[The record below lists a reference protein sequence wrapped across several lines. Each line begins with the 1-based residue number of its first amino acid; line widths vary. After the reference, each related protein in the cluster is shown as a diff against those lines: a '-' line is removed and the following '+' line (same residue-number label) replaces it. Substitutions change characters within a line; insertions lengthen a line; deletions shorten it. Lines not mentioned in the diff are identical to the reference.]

1 MEIRK
6 VCFTLVNPQN
16 WEFNPDE
23 TEQEREELEGQMKE
37 REGYFHCWT
46 EDEIISP
53 ESGNYIV
60 KKVAIIE
67 DVATGEMHEIP
78 HENFKFIKK

>member
-1 MEIRK
+1 METRK

-16 WEFNPDE
+16 WGYDPDE
-23 TEQEREELEGQMKE
+23 TEQEREGN
-37 REGYFHCWT
+37 FHCWA
-46 EDEIISP
+46 EDEILSP

-67 DVATGEMHEIP
+67 DVATGEMHEIS
-78 HENFKFIKK
+78 HENFKFIKE

>member
-1 MEIRK
+1 METRK
-6 VCFTLVNPQN
+6 VYFTLINLHN
-16 WEFNPDE
+16 WGFDPDE
-23 TEQEREELEGQMKE
+23 TEQEREENEEQMKE
-37 REGYFHCWT
+37 REGNYHCWT

-78 HENFKFIKK
+78 HENFKFINK

>member
-1 MEIRK
+1 METRK
-6 VCFTLVNPQN
+6 VYFTLINPQN
-16 WEFNPDE
+16 WGFDPDE
-23 TEQEREELEGQMKE
+23 TEQEREENEEQMKE
-37 REGYFHCWT
+37 REGHFHCWT

-67 DVATGEMHEIP
+67 DVATGEMHEVP
-78 HENFKFIKK
+78 HENFKFINK